1 MVQNIITKEVLN
13 RQAANIIARKTANEI
28 RRKHKNEI
36 DQINFRDDGYEDT
49 LGSFIENSELVRD
62 MLSNKAKDTAGKDT

>member
-28 RRKHKNEI
+28 RRNIRKMKARSNKP
-36 DQINFRDDGYEDT
+36 NFRDRGFEGY
-49 LGSFIENSELVRD
+49 SW
-62 MLSNKAKDTAGKDT
+62 